1 MSSEALRSLQSDR
14 TTLRRMPDRG
24 AYDEATI
31 HPILDEALLCHLGFA
46 IDGQPFVIPT
56 IHARIGG
63 QLYVHGA
70 VANRMLR
77 AIAGGAPC
85 CVTVTLLDGLVLARS
100 AFHHSMN
107 FRSVVVL
114 GSASEVTDTAEKQAA
129 FEAIVEKVVR
139 GRAAHSRPAN
149 EVEIRT
155 TKVLRMPLT
164 EASAKVRTGP
174 PIDDEEDY
182 ALPWWAGVIPLRVVA
197 GEPEVDAR
205 TPAGT
210 AFPHDLARDVGSAR
224 FR

>member
-1 MSSEALRSLQSDR
+1 MASETPRSLQSDR
-14 TTLRRMPDRG
+14 TTLRRKPDRG
-24 AYDEATI
+24 AYDAATI

-46 IDGQPFVIPT
+46 VEGQPYVIPT
-56 IHARIGG
+56 IHARVGD

-77 AIAGGAPC
+77 VIAGGAPC

-114 GSASEVTDTAEKQAA
+114 GTASEVIETAEKEAA

-139 GRAAHSRPAN
+139 GRSAECRPASD
-149 EVEIRT
+149 VELRT
-155 TKVLRMPLT
+155 TKVLRLPLA

-174 PIDDEEDY
+174 PIDEEEDY
-182 ALPWWAGVIPLRVVA
+182 GLPWWAGVIPLRLVP
-197 GEPEVDAR
+197 GEPQVDDR
-205 TPAGT
+205 TPSGKT
-210 AFPHDLARDVGSAR
+210 FPHDVGSAR